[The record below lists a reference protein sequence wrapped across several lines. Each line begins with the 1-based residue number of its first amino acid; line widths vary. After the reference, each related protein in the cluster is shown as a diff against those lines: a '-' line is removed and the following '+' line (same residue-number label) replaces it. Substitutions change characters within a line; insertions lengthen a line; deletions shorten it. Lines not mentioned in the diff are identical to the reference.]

1 MLVGSLALV
10 FREVKLKEARCTGRL
25 PVASGK
31 TLATRRSGLML
42 GEGGDGE
49 GEGG

>member
-42 GEGGDGE
+42 WEGGDGE